1 MSKGL
6 RFYEGEDK
14 FKASEIHKSLS
25 KQNLEQYFNQDRG
38 LEVDRD
44 IGEEKATIGR
54 SINKYGYDF
63 ADALDLISSLSD
75 QDDCGGMEV
84 VEDDDD
90 EDFKRRRGRGLR
102 ISRW

>member
-44 IGEEKATIGR
+44 IGEEKATIDQ
-54 SINKYGYDF
+54 SMNKHGYDLE
-63 ADALDLISSLSD
+63 DALDLISSLSD
-75 QDDCGGMEV
+75 QGDCGSIEV
-84 VEDDDD
+84 GEGEDD

-102 ISRW
+102 ISR